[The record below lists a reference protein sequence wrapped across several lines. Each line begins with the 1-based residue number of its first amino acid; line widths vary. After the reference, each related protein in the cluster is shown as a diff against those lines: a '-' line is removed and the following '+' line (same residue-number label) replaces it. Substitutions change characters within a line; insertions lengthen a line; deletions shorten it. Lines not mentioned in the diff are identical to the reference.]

1 LNHFAALV
9 NQAVVLTTSNKP
21 ATKAVPSNTDYESL
35 AQAQFAE
42 AINDYYDREIG
53 ISDREDEATLT
64 MVLMGE
70 TAIVGEW
77 DATVGL
83 YHFRARWM
91 SGLTGRFLTR
101 DPIGF
106 AGSPFSL
113 YEFLDSRGTSTTDP
127 TGKQCCMHIWL
138 PRGIFEV
145 GHSALKCGSSYY
157 SFWPSTGAGPL
168 SPTDACSGNTEAGDE
183 ASEGRPADQKVCL
196 DTCQLD
202 EGAIAAKWNEMMQ
215 ECRSGARTYCMYG
228 ANCATS
234 VAGLINAGLVPG
246 CDKCNP
252 CQIFKGCTTPCDGS
266 FRGGIP
272 GIDDPVS
279 LESYGKC
286 LKKNGCKKSPICHD
300 TPDGSVGSF

>member
-1 LNHFAALV
+1 MVALAPIT
-9 NQAVVLTTSNKP
+9 NETP
-21 ATKAVPSNTDYESL
+21 A
-35 AQAQFAE
+35 
-42 AINDYYDREIG
+42 
-53 ISDREDEATLT
+53 
-64 MVLMGE
+64 
-70 TAIVGEW
+70 W
-77 DATVGL
+77 DVQDTFPKL
-83 YHFRARWM
+83 HSRAREEKTTPCTEAPHSKSLVRVEIWQAIYETCD
-91 SGLTGRFLTR
+91 GLESFTR